1 MYMLLKKPLL
11 TVCVLLFISTTQL
24 SQAQKRPLT
33 IEDYPQWKSIA
44 QPSLSD
50 NGQWLRYTHR
60 PNGNDDTLFFK
71 SLVSDK
77 LYTIPVGSQGQMNS
91 TSTHAAWVQSLP
103 AKEQEKL
110 RSQRRTITTKVVV
123 MDLATGTKRTYD
135 NASSFSFSRDGKFVL
150 VRKARTPGGEGEPSF
165 TGTDAVLRNLS
176 TGVDMNLGNVAEAS
190 FNQKSSHLALM
201 VDAAG
206 KSGNGIYLISLSNG
220 TMQALDTDTLRYSRL
235 VWDDNGLSTREA
247 MAKGTGLAFM
257 KGHNT
262 DSLSYRDN
270 TLVVF
275 RNLGTSRQQR
285 SSMTAS
291 SNGFPSG
298 HVISEAGQLSF
309 GTSGSF
315 VYFGIRPQ
323 EAKAKKTE
331 GEKANLDVWHWN
343 DERIQSVQQRQLNAD
358 RNYTYTS
365 AFALDANRFMQMG
378 DDSMRT
384 VTPMKGDKFAVGT
397 KGRHYIK
404 DTNWGMNF
412 NDYYAID
419 LTTGAQRK
427 IATEVTRPMGYSP
440 DGSKF
445 LYFQNDH
452 IMVVDVATG
461 RTVNLSE
468 KAPVSFVNTDND
480 YPYVKPAWGVAGWTK
495 DGKAVLAYHQH
506 DIYRVNLDGSGAS
519 NLTAGVG
526 ERDNIRFRY
535 MTFDSEEEWIDTTK
549 PILLQAF
556 GTRSKKSGF
565 YRMQANRP
573 PEAVYFVD
581 MSVGNPVKARNADV
595 VMLTQQTFEQFPDV
609 YTTNTSLTNYK
620 KVTDANPQISQFSWG
635 RRVLVDYKNRNGL
648 DLQAT
653 LALPANYEPGK
664 KYPML
669 VYFYDR
675 MSDRHHQ
682 FSMPVYD
689 DRPHMSVYASDGYLV
704 LMPDI
709 VYGVGDPGNDALDAI
724 TAAVNATIAAG
735 YADPARIGLQG
746 HSWGGYQSSYILTQT
761 TMFACIVTGAPPT
774 NLESFYNSLYR
785 SSGTVQHGIME
796 VGQVRL
802 GATPWE
808 DPEMY
813 RRLSPVHQVPNI
825 KTPFMILHGD
835 EDGAVDWMQGL
846 ELYNA
851 ARRNGKEVIFLSYP
865 GEPHH
870 LAKKPNQ
877 IDFQIRMKQYFDH
890 YLKGTP
896 APKWMTDGVSQLEKS
911 KQ

>member
-1 MYMLLKKPLL
+1 MYMLFKKPFLYL
-11 TVCVLLFISTTQL
+11 SVLFFISTFQL
-24 SQAQKRPLT
+24 SQAQKKPLT
-33 IEDYPQWKSIA
+33 IDDYPQWKSLA

-50 NGQWLRYTHR
+50 NGQWLRYSYR
-60 PNGNDDTLFFK
+60 PNGGDDTLFFK

-77 LYTIPVGSQGQMNS
+77 NYTIPVGSQGQMNS
-91 TSTHAAWVQSLP
+91 SSTHAAWVQALP
-103 AKEQEKL
+103 AKEQERL
-110 RSQRRTITTKVVV
+110 RSQRRPITTKVVV
-123 MDLATGTKRTYD
+123 MDLATGTKRSYE
-135 NASSFSFSRDGKFVL
+135 NSSGFTFSRDGKFVL
-150 VRKARTPGGEGEPSF
+150 IRKARTPGAEGEPTFS
-165 TGTDAVLRNLS
+165 GTDAVLRNLT

-190 FNQKSSHLALM
+190 FNQKSSHLALTL
-201 VDAAG
+201 DAAG
-206 KSGNGIYLISLSNG
+206 KSGNGIYLVNLSNG
-220 TMQALDTDTLRYSRL
+220 NLQALDTDTLRYSRM
-235 VWDDNGLSTREA
+235 VWDDNGLSSTEA
-247 MAKGTGLAFM
+247 MSKGNGLAFM
-257 KGHNT
+257 KGHNN

-275 RNLGTSRQQR
+275 RNLGTPRQQR
-285 SSMTAS
+285 TSLTAAS
-291 SNGFPSG
+291 TGFPSG
-298 HVISEAGQLSF
+298 HIISEVGQLSF
-309 GTSGSF
+309 GSSGNF
-315 VYFGIRPQ
+315 VFFGIRPQ
-323 EAKAKKTE
+323 EKKPKRTE

-358 RNYTYTS
+358 RNYTFS
-365 AFALDANRFMQMG
+365 SALDLDGNRFMQMG

-419 LTTGAQRK
+419 MATGAQRK

-440 DGSKF
+440 DGTKF

-452 IMVVDVATG
+452 IMMVEIATG

-468 KAPVSFVNTDND
+468 KASVSFVNTDND
-480 YPYVKPAWGVAGWTK
+480 YPYVKPAWGIAGWTK
-495 DGKAVLAYHQH
+495 DGKAVLAYHKH

-519 NLTAGVG
+519 NLTSGLG
-526 ERDNIRFRY
+526 ERDQIRFRY
-535 MTFDSEEEWIDTTK
+535 MSFDTDEQWIDTTK
-549 PILLQAF
+549 PMMLQAF

-565 YRMQANRP
+565 YRMLPNRA

-581 MSVGNPVKARNADV
+581 MQVGNPVKARNADV

-609 YTTNTSLTNYK
+609 YTTNTSLTSYK
-620 KVTDANPQISQFSWG
+620 KVTNANPQISQFAWG
-635 RRVLVDYKNRNGL
+635 SRVLVDYKNRNGL

-724 TAAVNATIAAG
+724 SAAVNATIAAG

-761 TMFACIVTGAPPT
+761 DMFAVIVTGAPPT

-813 RRLSPVHQVPNI
+813 RRLSPVHQVTKI

-896 APKWMTDGVSQLEKS
+896 APKWMTEGVSQLEKS

>member
-33 IEDYPQWKSIA
+33 IDDYPQWKSIA
-44 QPSLSD
+44 QPSLSE

-91 TSTHAAWVQSLP
+91 TSTHAAWVQNLP
-103 AKEQEKL
+103 AKEQERL
-110 RSQRRTITTKVVV
+110 RSQRRPVTTKVVV
-123 MDLATGTKRTYD
+123 MDLGTGTKRSYD

-150 VRKARTPGGEGEPSF
+150 VRKARTQGGEGEPSF
-165 TGTDAVLRNLS
+165 TGTDAVLRNLT
-176 TGVDMNLGNVAEAS
+176 TGADMNLGNVAEAS

-220 TMQALDTDTLRYSRL
+220 SMQALDTDTLHYSRL

-247 MAKGTGLAFM
+247 MVKGTGLAFL

-262 DSLSYRDN
+262 DSLTYRDN

-275 RNLGTSRQQR
+275 RNLGTPRQQR
-285 SSMTAS
+285 SSLTAS

-419 LTTGAQRK
+419 LTTGAQHK

-495 DGKAVLAYHQH
+495 DGKAVLAYHQY

-549 PILLQAF
+549 PMMLQAF

-565 YRMQANRP
+565 YRMQPNRA

-746 HSWGGYQSSYILTQT
+746 HSWGGYQSSFILTQT

>member
-1 MYMLLKKPLL
+1 MLHASSRRLFWLLILFVLPLAA
-11 TVCVLLFISTTQL
+11 T
-24 SQAQKRPLT
+24 AQKRPLS
-33 IEDYPQWKSIA
+33 IEDYPAWKSVV

-50 NGQWLRYTHR
+50 DGKWLRYTHR
-60 PNGNDDTLFFK
+60 PNGSDDTLFFK
-71 SLVSDK
+71 SLTTDK
-77 LYTIPVGSQGQMNS
+77 LYTIPVGAQGQMNS
-91 TSTHAAWVQSLP
+91 TATHAAWVQNLP
-103 AKEQEKL
+103 QKEQERL
-110 RSQRRTITTKVVV
+110 RTQRRPITTKVVV
-123 MDLATGTKRTYD
+123 MDLATGAKRTYD
-135 NASSFSFSRDGKFVL
+135 NASGYSFSRDGKYVL
-150 VRKARTPGGEGEPSF
+150 IRKSRAAGGEGEPAFS
-165 TGTDAVLRNLS
+165 GTDAILRNLA
-176 TGVDMNLGNVAEAS
+176 TGTDMNLGNVSDAS
-190 FNQKSSHLALM
+190 FNFKSSHLAIT

-206 KSGNGIYLISLSNG
+206 KSGNGVYLINLGSGSL
-220 TMQALDTDTLRYSRL
+220 QVLDSDTLRYSRL
-235 VWDDNGLSTREA
+235 TWDDDGLSTADA
-247 MAKGTGLAFM
+247 MAKGNGIAFM
-257 KGHNT
+257 KGHNVDT
-262 DSLSYRDN
+262 LAYRDN
-270 TLVVF
+270 ALIVV
-275 RNLGTSRQQR
+275 RNLGTPRQQR
-285 SSMTAS
+285 SELTVAS
-291 SNGFPSG
+291 AGFPAG
-298 HVISEAGQLSF
+298 HVISETGQLNF
-309 GTSGSF
+309 GSTGNF

-323 EAKAKKTE
+323 EAKPKRAE
-331 GEKANLDVWHWN
+331 GEQANLDVWHWA

-358 RNYTYTS
+358 RNYTYRS
-365 AFALDANRFMQMG
+365 MFALDGNRFMQMG

-384 VTPMKGDKFAVGT
+384 VTIMKGDKFAVGT
-397 KGRHYIK
+397 KGRHYLK

-419 LTTGAQRK
+419 LATGAQRK

-440 DGSKF
+440 DGTKF
-445 LYFQNDH
+445 LYFQDDH
-452 IMVVDVATG
+452 FMMAEVATG

-495 DGKAVLAYHQH
+495 DGKSVLAYHQH
-506 DIYRVNLDGSGAS
+506 DIYRVNLDGSGVS
-519 NLTAGVG
+519 NMTGGVG
-526 ERDNIRFRY
+526 DRDQIRFRY
-535 MTFDSEEEWIDTTK
+535 MSFDNEEEWIDTTK
-549 PILLQAF
+549 PMLLQAF

-565 YRMQANRP
+565 FRMQPNRA
-573 PEAVYFVD
+573 PESVYFVD
-581 MSVGNPVKARNADV
+581 MSVGNPTKARNADV

-609 YTTNTSLTNYK
+609 YTTTTALTNYK
-620 KVTDANPQISQFSWG
+620 KVTDANPQISEFAWG
-635 RRVLVDYKNRNGL
+635 RRILVDYKNRNGL

-689 DRPHMSVYASDGYLV
+689 DRPHISVYASDGYLV
-704 LMPDI
+704 LQPDI

-870 LAKKPNQ
+870 LARKPNQ
-877 IDFQIRMKQYFDH
+877 IDFQIRMKAYFDH

-896 APKWMTDGVSQLEKS
+896 APKWMTEGVSQLEKS